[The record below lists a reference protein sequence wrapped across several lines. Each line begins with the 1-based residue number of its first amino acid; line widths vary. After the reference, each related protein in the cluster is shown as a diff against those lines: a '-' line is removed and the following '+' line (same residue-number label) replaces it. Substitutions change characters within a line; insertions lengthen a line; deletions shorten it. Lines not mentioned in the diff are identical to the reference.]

1 MSSHLQQLL
10 QIHNRAMPEV
20 TQDSLLSHC
29 YYYCLRTL
37 PCLICSNDRE
47 LLDARDLKYL
57 LNHRPP
63 ATPSSPP
70 SKKRVC
76 ARRRFV
82 LLAVIVL
89 LLLLFITLLQIVMPA
104 RPGRDTVHLF
114 SPPSASSSS
123 SSSSSSV
130 SSASKFWNCLP
141 QFFLPSAS
149 SFFSVAPVFVEL
161 VCFFRWQLLVLSDLQ
176 IGVRSAAI
184 VVTSVRTKNNT
195 GVERCI
201 VGDTVIAFFSGQA
214 CWFSMFFSLAS
225 ECFLT
230 DYYAILYVIEIV
242 EIYAVVTSQY
252 TVFACYDT
260 LWKPLHVHYII
271 TTCPWIVC
279 SQFAVLL
286 QAVFLLV

>member
-1 MSSHLQQLL
+1 VRIGPHNVLLLQQLL

-29 YYYCLRTL
+29 YYCLRTL
-37 PCLICSNDRE
+37 PCLFFCSKDRE

-89 LLLLFITLLQIVMPA
+89 LLLLFITLLQIFMPA

-114 SPPSASSSS
+114 SPPSS

-130 SSASKFWNCLP
+130 SRASKFWNCLP

-184 VVTSVRTKNNT
+184 VVTSVRTRNNT

-214 CWFSMFFSLAS
+214 C
-225 ECFLT
+225 
-230 DYYAILYVIEIV
+230 
-242 EIYAVVTSQY
+242 
-252 TVFACYDT
+252 
-260 LWKPLHVHYII
+260 
-271 TTCPWIVC
+271 
-279 SQFAVLL
+279 
-286 QAVFLLV
+286 